1 MLTLLVLGLLVGA
14 SPTGAAAAHTVTV
27 DFTAID
33 HETLG
38 DSAINRAYK
47 SLLVRL
53 VEEGLSV
60 ADPAQGGDIM
70 VRVTRADP
78 RNLHVFVET
87 AKGKQER
94 KVRFGEDA
102 AEQAEF
108 LLMHATLDLVR
119 SAHAELLAPAPG
131 LPPPASRSRAAG
143 VQVGGAMLWSG
154 TSAGAM
160 ASGDA
165 VLNLGPVRLAL
176 GLVAHQPLQLPSGL
190 HLYEWGALAGAR
202 VGTHALAPWLFL
214 EAALA
219 GGFLQERYR
228 YSDAAGNSDAGA
240 LLDPLGMGCLGATL
254 LLGHGFGI
262 GLDGGM
268 WLTLHQRTL
277 RSTEGI
283 LWRGP
288 QVRPLVGLRLEYLR

>member
-1 MLTLLVLGLLVGA
+1 MRALLLLGLLVGA
-14 SPTGAAAAHTVTV
+14 SPTGTAAAHTVTV

-38 DSAINRAYK
+38 DSAINTAYK

-60 ADPAQGGDIM
+60 VDPAQGGDIV

-87 AKGKQER
+87 AKGKRER

-102 AEQAEF
+102 GEQVEF
-108 LLMHATLDLVR
+108 LLVHVILDLVR
-119 SAHAELLAPAPG
+119 GAHAELLAPAPVA
-131 LPPPASRSRAAG
+131 LPPAEKTRAAG
-143 VQVGGAMLWSG
+143 AQVGSAILWSG

-160 ASGDA
+160 ANGDA
-165 VLNLGPVRLAL
+165 VVRLGPVRLAL
-176 GLVAHQPLQLPSGL
+176 GLVVHQPLQLPSGL

-202 VGTHALAPWLFL
+202 AGTHALAPWLAL
-214 EAALA
+214 QAALA

-228 YSDAAGNSDAGA
+228 YSDGAGNSDRGT
-240 LLDPLGMGCLGATL
+240 LLDPLGMGCLGVTL
-254 LLGHGFGI
+254 LVGHGLGI
-262 GLDGGM
+262 GVDGGT
-268 WLTLHQRTL
+268 WLTLHERTH
-277 RSTEGI
+277 RSAGGL

-288 QVRPLVGLRLEYLR
+288 QVRPFVGLRVEYLR